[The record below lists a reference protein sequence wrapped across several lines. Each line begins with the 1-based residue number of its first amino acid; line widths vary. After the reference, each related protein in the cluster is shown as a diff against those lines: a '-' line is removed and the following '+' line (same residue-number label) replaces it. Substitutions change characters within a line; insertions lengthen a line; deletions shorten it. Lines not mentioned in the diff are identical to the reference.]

1 MPDADHRPNRP
12 LSARWLDLEVGDRE
26 VVPRYLVT
34 PTDRAMVDRAL
45 AWLSENEGTR
55 RADIEAHVLDA
66 CPSQAR
72 RLSWLALMKM
82 LQGLCGFVVPSPIQ
96 PALLREAVFEAA
108 AQVDRS
114 RDAVL
119 GDVAERFS
127 LSVTDLERWLY
138 ADIMPERCLGALP
151 AGLTAEEAARRY
163 NLAQAQGLL
172 QRSEWARIRAGAQ
185 LAPVL
190 RHARRQRLI
199 CNVDRGTAAARPKE
213 DGDWQIVVSGP
224 LSLFHHTTIY
234 GRAMAGWLPVLAR
247 APGWTLE
254 ASCRL
259 RDIGPRRFRADHT
272 GPISAVESQP
282 LRPFD
287 SALETHFAR
296 DMAREVGDRFHVLRE
311 ADPYQVDGQ
320 VVCPDFTL
328 IERETDLRVAVE
340 LVGFWTPE
348 YLTRKLALLRQV
360 SPGWVICVDESLAAG
375 REGQLPPGPLF
386 RFRRR
391 VPVRAFVSFL
401 ERTVLRRGS

>member
-1 MPDADHRPNRP
+1 MDDADRGPSRPF
-12 LSARWLDLEVGDRE
+12 STRWLDLEVGDRE

-34 PTDRAMVDRAL
+34 PADRAVVDDAL
-45 AWLSENEGTR
+45 AWLSENAGTR
-55 RADIEAHVLDA
+55 RADLEAHVLDA

-72 RLSWLALMKM
+72 RPSWLALMQM
-82 LQGLCGFVVPSPIQ
+82 LQGLCGFVVPCPIQ

-108 AQVDRS
+108 AQADGS
-114 RDAVL
+114 REAVL
-119 GDVAERFS
+119 GEVAERFS
-127 LSVTDLERWLY
+127 LSAAELVRSLY
-138 ADIMPERCLGALP
+138 ADLTPERRLGTLP
-151 AGLTAEEAARRY
+151 AGLSAEEVMQRY
-163 NLAQAQGLL
+163 NLGLAQGLL

-199 CNVDRGTAAARPKE
+199 CNVEKGGGASAPPA
-213 DGDWQIVVSGP
+213 DGPWQILVSGP
-224 LSLFHHTTIY
+224 LALFHHTTIY

-247 APGWTLE
+247 APGWELE

-259 RDIGPRRFRADHT
+259 RDVGPRRFLADHT
-272 GPISAVESQP
+272 GPISAVASQP

-296 DMAREVGDRFHVLRE
+296 DMAREVGERFHVIRE
-311 ADPYQVDGQ
+311 ADPYQVDGR

-328 IERETDLRVAVE
+328 IERETGLRIAVE

-348 YLTRKLALLRQV
+348 YLTRKLSVLRQV
-360 SPGWVICVDESLAAG
+360 SPGWVVCVDESLAAG
-375 REGQLPPGPLF
+375 REAQLPPGPLF

-401 ERTVLRRGS
+401 ERTVLSRRG